1 LCHFIPQLPWNS
13 TISFNVLFTRYAFSE
28 SLKLANLRYHSE
40 LPLQHRREDLHTFP
54 NLPEPS
60 QLTKLTEKIKLA
72 ANSIKLCVRFQL
84 QEKQKENIVRM
95 DFEVKVADFS
105 FEFCLVSD
113 ERFAFE
119 SVSAVLSDS
128 IFLLFINYT
137 LDGTAWR
144 TPHVDLTP
152 VHLNEDMF
160 HTLRILRT
168 M

>member
-1 LCHFIPQLPWNS
+1 MRSIS
-13 TISFNVLFTRYAFSE
+13 TTGETRG
-28 SLKLANLRYHSE
+28 
-40 LPLQHRREDLHTFP
+40 T
-54 NLPEPS
+54 
-60 QLTKLTEKIKLA
+60 
-72 ANSIKLCVRFQL
+72 
-84 QEKQKENIVRM
+84 IVRM

-105 FEFCLVSD
+105 FEFCLFPD

-137 LDGTAWR
+137 LDETAWR
-144 TPHVDLTP
+144 TPHVDLTT

-168 M
+168 MWRRPDLFWTI

>member
-1 LCHFIPQLPWNS
+1 MRSVS
-13 TISFNVLFTRYAFSE
+13 TAGET
-28 SLKLANLRYHSE
+28 
-40 LPLQHRREDLHTFP
+40 
-54 NLPEPS
+54 
-60 QLTKLTEKIKLA
+60 
-72 ANSIKLCVRFQL
+72 
-84 QEKQKENIVRM
+84 KENIVRM

-105 FEFCLVSD
+105 FEFCLVPD

-160 HTLRILRT
+160 HTLRISRT
-168 M
+168 MWRRRPDLF